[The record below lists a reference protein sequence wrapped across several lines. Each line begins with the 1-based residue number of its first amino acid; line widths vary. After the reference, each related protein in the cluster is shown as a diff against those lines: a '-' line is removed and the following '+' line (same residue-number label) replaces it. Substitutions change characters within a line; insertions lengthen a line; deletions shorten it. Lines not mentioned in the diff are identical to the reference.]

1 MKPTMNLTF
10 LALLI
15 IFAGCQKNTDQI
27 EPDVKSIKKVY
38 TTLVDGISREY
49 IVSVPKSYNGQSKV
63 PVVFMLHGT
72 SGDGEKFY
80 NISGWKELGE
90 QENILT
96 VYPSS
101 LSKCITEGTETKT
114 ISKWNAQPL
123 LDWNY
128 CQGVNPPDDVK
139 FLEKVLNEIQL
150 NYTIETKQVY
160 FVGFSNGGQM
170 CALLSIF
177 MGDRIAAIVESAGS
191 FNIDSTFI
199 PKRNLPITFQ
209 IGNKDYGP
217 GVEGPEI
224 PLSDFETAL
233 NNQSYYLNRVKETH
247 INSFHLNPNYSISGD
262 TSTAMTATF
271 LPLSGSENNSF
282 NFVYIKGLGH
292 EYPNGKNHWLNGA
305 RANWDWLKNFKLP

>member
-1 MKPTMNLTF
+1 MKAKTNLTF
-10 LALLI
+10 WALLLI
-15 IFAGCQKNTDQI
+15 VAGCQKNTDQM
-27 EPDVKSIKKVY
+27 EPDTNSVKKVY

-49 IVSVPKSYNGQSKV
+49 IVSVPQSYDGQTKV
-63 PVVFMLHGT
+63 PVVFILHGT
-72 SGDGEKFY
+72 GGDGERFY

-96 VYPSS
+96 VFPSS
-101 LSKCITEGTETKT
+101 LSLCINKDMETKT
-114 ISKWNAQPL
+114 ISKWNAQPA

-128 CQGVNPPDDVK
+128 CQGVNPPDDIK
-139 FLEKVLNEIQL
+139 FLEQVLNEIQL

-170 CALLSIF
+170 CAILSIF
-177 MGDRIAAIVESAGS
+177 MGDKIAAIVESGGS
-191 FNIDSTFI
+191 FNTDITFS
-199 PKRNLPITFQ
+199 PKRNLPVTFQ

-217 GVEGPEI
+217 GVDGPEI
-224 PLSDFETAL
+224 PLSNFETAL

-247 INSFHLNPNYSISGD
+247 INSFQLNPTYSISGD

-271 LPLSGSENNSF
+271 LPLNGSENNSF

-292 EYPNGKNHWLNGA
+292 VYPNGKNHWLNGA
-305 RANWDWLKNFKLP
+305 RQNWDWLKNFKLP